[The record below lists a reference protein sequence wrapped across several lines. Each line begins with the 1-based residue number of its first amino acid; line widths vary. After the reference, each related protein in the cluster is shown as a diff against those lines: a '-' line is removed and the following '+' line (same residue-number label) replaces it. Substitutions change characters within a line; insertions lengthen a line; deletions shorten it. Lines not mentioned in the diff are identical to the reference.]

1 MNIPSC
7 IKKRGLLFLLV
18 LLLGAIAGS
27 VATNYMRSTVRRG
40 MPFFLVGKGAESY
53 DNGDTLEALFLITK
67 AALLDPDWYAP
78 YLQLG
83 QVYQKEGCSG
93 LALLHYREAKR
104 LMETLGTEENPGI
117 DHDRSLIDRSIEA
130 ILNEIEGGE

>member
-7 IKKRGLLFLLV
+7 IKNRGLLFLV
-18 LLLGAIAGS
+18 ALLLGAIVGS

-40 MPFFLVGKGAESY
+40 MPFLLVGKGAESY
-53 DNGDTLEALFLITK
+53 DNGDTLEALLLITR

-83 QVYQKEGCSG
+83 QVYQKEGCGG

-104 LMETLGTEENPGI
+104 LMEALRTEGTPGI
-117 DHDRSLIDRSIEA
+117 DHDRSLIHRGIDA
-130 ILNEIEGGE
+130 ILKEMEGGE

>member
-1 MNIPSC
+1 MTIPSG
-7 IKKRGLLFLLV
+7 IRKRALLFLVV

-27 VATNYMRSTVRRG
+27 VATDYMRSRVRRG
-40 MPFFLVGKGAESY
+40 LPFYILAWGIESY
-53 DNGDTLEALFLITK
+53 DNGDTLEALSLITK
-67 AALLDPDWYAP
+67 AALWDPDWYAP

-93 LALLHYREAKR
+93 LALLHFREAKR

-130 ILNEIEGGE
+130 ILKEMEGGK